1 MTVITQRITWHND
14 KWSSCIECTCTWS
27 GHLCA
32 YDLAETRNVEIVK
45 LLVCTDESHKHT
57 CCENHSNTNKFFS
70 KLSPTRT
77 SQVCDLAECHSL
89 WPRRTSQSLTSL
101 SLEELKC
108 KFLAELWDKGD
119 AQGVALFAVSSA
131 SGTVRSMHRST
142 FRRLRAASR
151 KGELLSDTD
160 NLPCCWHYFSPLYLP
175 LPLLPQRTHLFCVKW
190 LLVEPEAK
198 K

>member
-77 SQVCDLAECHSL
+77 SQVCDLAERHSL
-89 WPRRTSQSLTSL
+89 WPRRTSQSVPSL
-101 SLEELKC
+101 RRIELQVSGRALRQRWC
-108 KFLAELWDKGD
+108 PGSRPLRCVVCFWHCTQLAQK
-119 AQGVALFAVSSA
+119 
-131 SGTVRSMHRST
+131 H
-142 FRRLRAASR
+142 
-151 KGELLSDTD
+151 
-160 NLPCCWHYFSPLYLP
+160 
-175 LPLLPQRTHLFCVKW
+175 LPQVTCGITERWTALRHW
-190 LLVEPEAK
+190 
-198 K
+198 